1 MMQRSFWLF
10 VLASGL
16 RPHAFLQLQED
27 ADARQDP
34 VATVAA
40 ATNVTNG
47 TNVTNATNGTN
58 ATTVPALND
67 AEILWPRL
75 VADVQRTELKVNR
88 LRARMAK
95 LNARID
101 DVLNRTGNTQPIVLA
116 FKDRAVVTGTSAQQN
131 NFTIRSVKPKLD
143 ATYPAFAAE
152 QAELGK
158 DWADLKHDDEALKG
172 ANPEGLG
179 YMSGNLTIFEVEL
192 DNVVPQIEA
201 FQEVQKPSEAFL
213 KESHPVIIRRAVD
226 SALNDFLGDTL
237 AGMATRLGST
247 SGELHTE

>member
-1 MMQRSFWLF
+1 MQRSCWLL

-16 RPHAFLQLQED
+16 RPHAVLQVQEED
-27 ADARQDP
+27 AREAAEL
-34 VATVAA
+34 AT

-47 TNVTNATNGTN
+47 TNVTNATNATN
-58 ATTVPALND
+58 ATTVSLPSD
-67 AEILWPRL
+67 AAVLWPRL

-101 DVLNRTGNTQPIVLA
+101 DVLNRTSNTQPIVLA
-116 FKDRAVVTGTSAQQN
+116 FKDRAVVTGTAAQQN

-143 ATYPAFAAE
+143 ATYPQFAAE
-152 QAELGK
+152 QAELGQ
-158 DWADLKHDDEALKG
+158 DWAALAKDDEALQG

-179 YMSGNLTIFEVEL
+179 HMSGNLTIFEVEL

-201 FQEVQKPSEAFL
+201 FQ

-237 AGMATRLGST
+237 AGMATR
-247 SGELHTE
+247 